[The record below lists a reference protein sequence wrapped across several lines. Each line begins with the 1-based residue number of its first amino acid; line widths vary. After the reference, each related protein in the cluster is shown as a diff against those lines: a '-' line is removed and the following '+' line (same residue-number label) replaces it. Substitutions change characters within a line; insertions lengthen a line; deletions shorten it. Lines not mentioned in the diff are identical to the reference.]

1 MFRLQTGLNS
11 KFAGKLLFQKAYF
24 QVFLL
29 LMCTAFYAPEAI
41 MADGVFFLSGKRL
54 RFFILIIYWKNKV
67 PRAFIIPFFMI
78 YDRLRRMSHARQAF
92 IALCLIHIYIS
103 VLLPFI
109 KKESVKYPEKNRKEC
124 PGHI

>member
-41 MADGVFFLSGKRL
+41 MADGVFFE
-54 RFFILIIYWKNKV
+54 
-67 PRAFIIPFFMI
+67 
-78 YDRLRRMSHARQAF
+78 RQETMLF
-92 IALCLIHIYIS
+92 YFNY
-103 VLLPFI
+103 LL
-109 KKESVKYPEKNRKEC
+109 EK
-124 PGHI
+124 